1 MHIDKHPRRDR
12 VEETAPRHDDTT
24 APPKGHRQMLALLSS
39 PLRRWLLVTLLLPVI
54 AFALSKLGLYL
65 QRRNGG
71 APTRVS
77 RALLSISTFTRRL
90 SSGRREIPE
99 PEATP
104 SSPAAAQPTP
114 SVRA

>member
-1 MHIDKHPRRDR
+1 
-12 VEETAPRHDDTT
+12 
-24 APPKGHRQMLALLSS
+24 MLALLSS
-39 PLRRWLLVTLLLPVI
+39 PLRRWLLATLLLPVI

-77 RALLSISTFTRRL
+77 RALLDLDLHPPPQQRTPRGSR
-90 SSGRREIPE
+90 